1 VSDRRFCFAWPDSGC
16 TKKKISYGCAT
27 ADSVVTHCKD
37 FSVSILS
44 RPFVKLESFSIEPA
58 RARLLVVLKRKPEP
72 LKLSGLLVVC
82 VSHEVDDVGD
92 AQCL

>member
-1 VSDRRFCFAWPDSGC
+1 
-16 TKKKISYGCAT
+16 
-27 ADSVVTHCKD
+27 VVTHHKD

-58 RARLLVVLKRKPEP
+58 RARLLVVFELKPKPLELTNLP
-72 LKLSGLLVVC
+72 VVC

-92 AQCL
+92 AQVLKLIDVGPCSYHAAKG

>member
-1 VSDRRFCFAWPDSGC
+1 M
-16 TKKKISYGCAT
+16 
-27 ADSVVTHCKD
+27 VTHHKD

-58 RARLLVVLKRKPEP
+58 RARLLVVFERKPKP
-72 LKLSGLLVVC
+72 LELTNLLVVC

-92 AQCL
+92 AHVPELLDVSPRSYHAAKG